1 MADSEGR
8 PEWLL
13 PKSYNPYL
21 IVLSIFISFLGAHA
35 TTQSPPQRR
44 LSDVSRLM
52 CQTYATSKV
61 RAKVV
66 WIALGSF
73 MFGGWYS
80 SIRML

>member
-35 TTQSPPQRR
+35 TTQSPR
-44 LSDVSRLM
+44 SDVSL
-52 CQTYATSKV
+52 TS
-61 RAKVV
+61 
-66 WIALGSF
+66 LG
-73 MFGGWYS
+73 
-80 SIRML
+80 